1 MVFVFAEYEAM
12 DKIFR
17 YIKNGEGIGAKYL
30 LVYALIVAITY
41 GAAFKV
47 LGNMA
52 TPSLQ
57 NITDQLFPIKIENG
71 VIVEPANTIKDI
83 KLDIEGYDIPFILD
97 TRIDTVDTNGLKSGI
112 YISRKSVY
120 AVDKDQVRVHNF
132 KSDMYLPKDDYTGI
146 FKSYATGIALVFAV
160 MVFVSFY
167 VMYLALCCFYAF
179 FANIIAKHVRVNM
192 DYAAS
197 MRLSTVTYI
206 FTSIVFAILNVLRL
220 STNSL
225 VFFVAMIALQIIV
238 LKNMKEKSKNKRS
251 INKI

>member
-1 MVFVFAEYEAM
+1 MVFIFAEHVIM

-83 KLDIEGYDIPFILD
+83 KMNIEGYDIPFILD
-97 TRIDTVDTNGLKSGI
+97 TRIDAVDTNGLKNGI
-112 YISRKSVY
+112 YISKKAAY
-120 AVDKDQVRVHNF
+120 IVDTNQVKVHNF
-132 KSDMYLPKDDYTGI
+132 KDDLYLPKDDYTGI

-179 FANIIAKHVRVNM
+179 FANIIAKHIRINM
-192 DYAAS
+192 DYTAS

-206 FTSIVFAILNVLRL
+206 FTSIVFAILKVLQL
-220 STNSL
+220 NANSFI
-225 VFFVAMIALQIIV
+225 FFIAMIALQIII
-238 LKNMKEKSKNKRS
+238 LKNMKEKTKIKRS
-251 INKI
+251 VNKI

>member
-1 MVFVFAEYEAM
+1 MVFIFAEHITME
-12 DKIFR
+12 KIFK

-52 TPSLQ
+52 APSLQ
-57 NITDQLFPIKIENG
+57 NIADQLFPIKIENG

-83 KLDIEGYDIPFILD
+83 KMDIEGYDIPFILD
-97 TRIDTVDTNGLKSGI
+97 TRIDAVDTNGLKSGI
-112 YISRKSVY
+112 YISKKSVY

-146 FKSYATGIALVFAV
+146 FKSYATGIALVFAI

-179 FANIIAKHVRVNM
+179 LANILSKHIRINM

-206 FTSIVFAILNVLRL
+206 FTSIVFAILKVMQLNA
-220 STNSL
+220 NSL
-225 VFFVAMIALQIIV
+225 IFFVAMITLQIIV
-238 LKNMKEKSKNKRS
+238 MKNMKEKTKTKRS
-251 INKI
+251 VNKI

>member
-1 MVFVFAEYEAM
+1 ME
-12 DKIFR
+12 KIFK

-52 TPSLQ
+52 APSLQ
-57 NITDQLFPIKIENG
+57 SIADQLFPIKIENG

-83 KLDIEGYDIPFILD
+83 KIGIEGYDIPFILD
-97 TRIDTVDTNGLKSGI
+97 TRIDAVDTNGLKNGI

-120 AVDKDQVRVHNF
+120 VVDKDQVRVHNF
-132 KSDMYLPKDDYTGI
+132 KSSMYLPKDDYTGI

-160 MVFVSFY
+160 MVFISFY
-167 VMYLALCCFYAF
+167 IMYLALCCFYAF
-179 FANIIAKHVRVNM
+179 LADILAKHIRINM

-206 FTSIVFAILNVLRL
+206 FTSIVFAILKIMQLNATPLI
-220 STNSL
+220 
-225 VFFVAMIALQIIV
+225 FFIAMIALQIIIM
-238 LKNMKEKSKNKRS
+238 KNMKEKTKNKHS
-251 INKI
+251 VNKI